1 MGVVVSAIT
10 IPIVTEQQ
18 WLAERTRDV
27 TSTEVAALYGLSPYL
42 THFELWHQKRDGFIE
57 ERRAGQRIHWG
68 NRLQDAIA
76 AGVAEDR
83 GWSVRRLNVYMRDE
97 QDRLG
102 SSFDFEVLAG
112 GELVPGGDGNPLLEI
127 KNVDN
132 MVFRDEWIDGDA
144 GIEAPQHIELQVQ
157 VQMEVANR
165 PWCALVALVGGNDA
179 KVTIRMRD
187 RQIGQDI
194 RRHVRDFWRSIDAG
208 APPTPDYRQDA
219 EFLCR
224 LHGRADANLT
234 VDADAETADLIAR
247 YVAIGEIAKEREA
260 IKAQV
265 FERVGKASRVRTQ
278 FGSLACG
285 EVKANPGTE
294 ITPDM
299 VGQRTGARA
308 GFRMF
313 RFTETKKNP

>member
-1 MGVVVSAIT
+1 MTTTTHPIT
-10 IPIVTEQQ
+10 DRDQ
-18 WLAERTRDV
+18 WLAQRAQDI
-27 TSTEVAALYGLSPYL
+27 TSTEIAALYGLSPYV
-42 THFELWHQKRDGFIE
+42 TEFELWHQKRDRFVE
-57 ERRAGQRIHWG
+57 ERRADQRIRWG
-68 NRLQDAIA
+68 TRLQDAIA
-76 AGVAEDR
+76 AGIAEER
-83 GWSVRRLNVYMRDE
+83 GWSVRRMNVYMRDE

-112 GELVPGGDGNPLLEI
+112 GDLAVPGGAGNPLLEI
-127 KNVDN
+127 KNVDDL
-132 MVFRDEWIDGDA
+132 VFRDEWIDGER

-187 RQIGQDI
+187 REIGQDI
-194 RRHVRDFWRSIDAG
+194 RHHVRDFWRSIAAG
-208 APPTPDYRQDA
+208 TPPKPDYRLDA

-234 VDADAETADLIAR
+234 IDADDETADLIAR
-247 YVAIGEIAKEREA
+247 YAALTELAKERDA

-265 FERVGKASRVRTQ
+265 FERVGKASRVRTK

-313 RFTETKKNP
+313 RFTEAKKKP